1 VSYEVLS
8 PGDWARREFGGVNL
22 GDRRLNERAVKVAA
36 AMAADP
42 AGSIPRQSRTWGQAK
57 GAYRLFDHGRVTF
70 ESVSEAHWEQTRA
83 RCVERPAGH
92 PLVLLVQDTTWLD
105 YSHHPGVGGLG
116 WFGGKAGRPRAGKG
130 LLMHGVLA
138 VAPQVSATGDVLGE
152 VLGLAHNKLWARTG
166 APKNATE
173 EQRVVRRRAGDRES
187 LRWRDAVKEVG
198 AAPPGVSYLHVGD
211 REGDFFELYQQTR
224 ELQGVGFLVRVKH
237 GRNALAGHDTP
248 DTLRLEDRK
257 GSDLKTLMRSLP
269 PLGQKLMW
277 VASKTASKTASE
289 TASKATPKAT
299 PGRWATV
306 SVSASA
312 VTVYSP
318 QLARTGKA
326 LRCWAVRVW
335 EEDAPAGV
343 EPLEW
348 LLLTSLPVHGLDDA
362 LKAAGYYGLRWLIEE
377 YHKCLKSGCKVEE
390 RQLESAERLGPLI
403 GMLSVVAVRLLQ
415 LKNDARVHPDKL
427 ASECVPGGLVR
438 TLALLAGQGPGAAAT
453 MTVRAFV
460 HAVAKRGGFLGRK
473 SDGEPGYLTLW
484 RGWQELTQVHLGYEL
499 ARRERDVGNG

>member
-1 VSYEVLS
+1 MAYTVL
-8 PGDWARREFGGVNL
+8 PPEAWAEREFGQADL
-22 GDRRLNERAVKVAA
+22 GDVRLDRRAVKVAA

-42 AGSIPRQSRTWGQAK
+42 SASIPRQSRTWGQAK

-70 ESVSEAHWEQTRA
+70 ESVGEAHWRQTRLRA
-83 RCVERPAGH
+83 REH

-105 YSHHPGVGGLG
+105 YSSHPGVEGLG

-138 VAPQVSATGDVLGE
+138 VAPSVSAEGPATGDVLGE

-173 EQRVVRRRAGDRES
+173 KQRVVRRRAGDRES

-198 AAPPGVSYLHVGD
+198 AAPAGVSYLHVGD
-211 REGDFFELYQQTR
+211 REGDFFELYEQTR
-224 ELQGVGFLVRVKH
+224 GLNGVGFLVRVKH

-248 DTLRLEDRK
+248 DRPRLEKRK

-269 PLGQKLMW
+269 ALGQKLLW
-277 VASKTASKTASE
+277 VSSKAASKG
-289 TASKATPKAT
+289 TPGRES
-299 PGRWATV
+299 GRWATL

-318 QLARTGKA
+318 QLARTGRA

-335 EEDAPAGV
+335 EENAPEGV

-362 LKAAGYYGLRWLIEE
+362 LKAAEYYGLRWLIEE
-377 YHKCLKSGCKVEE
+377 YHRCLKGGCKVEE
-390 RQLESAERLGPLI
+390 RQLESAGRLGPLI

-427 ASECVPGGLVR
+427 ASECVPQGLVE
-438 TLALLAGQGPGAAAT
+438 TLALLDEADPTKAAAKAAT

-460 HAVAKRGGFLGRK
+460 HAVARRGGFLGRK

-484 RGWQELTQVHLGYEL
+484 RGWQELTQIHRGYEL
-499 ARRERDVGNG
+499 ARREKDVGNG